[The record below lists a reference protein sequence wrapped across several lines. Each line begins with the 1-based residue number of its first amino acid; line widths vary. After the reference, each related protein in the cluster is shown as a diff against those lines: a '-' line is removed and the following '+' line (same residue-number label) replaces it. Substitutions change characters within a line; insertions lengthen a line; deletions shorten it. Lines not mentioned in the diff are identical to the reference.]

1 MNLNNDNN
9 EINRLHIW
17 LLKFVA
23 HTCVK
28 VVLQH
33 SKYWLGEFK
42 LRKGGTFD
50 NYVRACQSWRAE
62 AAAAVCVIWI
72 PVTNS
77 KCLIEINSLITQINN

>member
-50 NYVRACQSWRAE
+50 NYVRACQSWRAD
-62 AAAAVCVIWI
+62 AAVALFEFQWPIR
-72 PVTNS
+72 NA
-77 KCLIEINSLITQINN
+77 SLKLTV